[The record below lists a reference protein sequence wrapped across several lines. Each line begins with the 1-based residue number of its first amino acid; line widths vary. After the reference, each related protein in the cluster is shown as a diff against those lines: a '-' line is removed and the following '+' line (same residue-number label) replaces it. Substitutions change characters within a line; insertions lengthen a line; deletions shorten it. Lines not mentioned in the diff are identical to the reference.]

1 MLTAVKG
8 TLVPMQFR
16 FLEDDLEKLW
26 EAKGI
31 EDMRDP
37 IIKDNI
43 AKKIVTM

>member
-26 EAKGI
+26 KPKGTLDPRDSIIKGI
-31 EDMRDP
+31 D
-37 IIKDNI
+37 
-43 AKKIVTM
+43 KKIVTF

>member
-8 TLVPMQFR
+8 TLVPMQFH

-31 EDMRDP
+31 EDMRHF
-37 IIKDNI
+37 KHI
-43 AKKIVTM
+43 AKRVVTFF